1 MKVKSKM
8 LVTMVVRIIVEK
20 KMASLLVVRETEIK
34 ALAIETLKEINHIR
48 KEKSIMEIS
57 KEVAVDLEIIK
68 EVITKI
74 EDLTPMKNKSTLMK
88 ILLKHM
94 KLRRKMML
102 DQNREPIMVAA
113 EINMIKA
120 MVEEI
125 DPRKNMKEVKKERIV
140 IQIKTMKLLPSVITF
155 YII

>member
-140 IQIKTMKLLPSVITF
+140 IQIKTMKLLPSVNTF
-155 YII
+155 YFI